1 MILLRNLSGIFG
13 LFIVVGI
20 KQPLNGWRDVV
31 VFKAFVNLVGFA
43 VLQAF
48 YIYLVTT

>member
-1 MILLRNLSGIFG
+1 MIQFRILVGVFS
-13 LFIVVGI
+13 LFIVVGV
-20 KQPLNGWRDVV
+20 KQPLYGWRDIV
-31 VFKAFVNLVGFA
+31 VFKAFVNLVGLA